1 MYLDYTGFT
10 MVDNI
15 LIDTLNIQSRDFAAR
30 WKALIRK
37 SPQLKHY
44 NSMSDEGL
52 IEMNSQFYPIL
63 AKTLD
68 RGLDRALVG
77 DFFVRLGK
85 TREKAAFPVSEVIY
99 GLNLVQ
105 QVVINYMMTDFVID
119 STVRMYQA
127 MGLLNRVSEFFLLGC
142 FYITKGFLEATYQEM
157 SKNDKVSEELLKK
170 YFKDDFFFK
179 NN

>member
-1 MYLDYTGFT
+1 
-10 MVDNI
+10 MVDSI
-15 LIDTLNIQSRDFAAR
+15 LIDTLNIQARDFASR
-30 WKALIRK
+30 WKAQIRK

-44 NSMSDEGL
+44 NSMSDDEL
-52 IEMNSQFYPIL
+52 IDINSKYYPLL

-68 RGLDRALVG
+68 RGLDRAIVG
-77 DFFVRLGK
+77 DFFVKIGK

-99 GLNLVQ
+99 GLNLAQ
-105 QVVINYMMTDFVID
+105 QVVISYMMTDFIMD

-127 MGLLNRVSEFFLLGC
+127 MGTVNRVSEFFLLGC

-157 SKNDKVSEELLKK
+157 SQNDKVSEELLKK
-170 YFKDDFFFK
+170 YFRDDFFFK

>member
-1 MYLDYTGFT
+1 
-10 MVDNI
+10 
-15 LIDTLNIQSRDFAAR
+15 
-30 WKALIRK
+30 
-37 SPQLKHY
+37 
-44 NSMSDEGL
+44 MSDDEL
-52 IEMNSQFYPIL
+52 IEINSKYYPLL

-77 DFFVRLGK
+77 DFFVKVGK
-85 TREKAAFPVSEVIY
+85 MREKAAFPVSEVIY
-99 GLNLVQ
+99 GLNLAQ
-105 QVVINYMMTDFVID
+105 QVVIGYMMTDFIMD

-127 MGLLNRVSEFFLLGC
+127 MGTVNRVSEFFLLGC